1 MLLYYLLRL
10 SLILSM
16 YEDESKHPFECEM
29 LLFVKFLIKREI
41 QFLRQPFE
49 PSHAICWTVKNH
61 LKVTKK

>member
-1 MLLYYLLRL
+1 
-10 SLILSM
+10 M

-49 PSHAICWTVKNH
+49 PSYAICWTVKNH